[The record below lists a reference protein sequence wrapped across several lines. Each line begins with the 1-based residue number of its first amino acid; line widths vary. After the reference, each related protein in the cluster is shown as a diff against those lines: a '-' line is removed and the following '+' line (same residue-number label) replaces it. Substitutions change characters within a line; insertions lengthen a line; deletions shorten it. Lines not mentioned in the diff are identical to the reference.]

1 MQIIWHADYFT
12 HYSSIFDHL
21 IKHMLPL
28 ETKIP
33 FIHHILFSVGLQIR
47 KILMW
52 KYIFLSAMRERKK
65 HTVYA
70 LTLTDFKVIKPRNQF
85 QVTTE
90 CNNNFIKH
98 FLFSIKASILF
109 DPFSCHNPWLDYFG
123 LKTFELLL
131 FLKVEVEVWFKDQY
145 DYVNCL
151 ILHFKVKVSN
161 GTSMLHLISH

>member
-1 MQIIWHADYFT
+1 
-12 HYSSIFDHL
+12 
-21 IKHMLPL
+21 MLPL

-90 CNNNFIKH
+90 CNTSLQNVLQIVAAFAEISDAQTNIFQVQVHKNN
-98 FLFSIKASILF
+98 
-109 DPFSCHNPWLDYFG
+109 
-123 LKTFELLL
+123 
-131 FLKVEVEVWFKDQY
+131 
-145 DYVNCL
+145 
-151 ILHFKVKVSN
+151 
-161 GTSMLHLISH
+161 